1 MILFW
6 LNLHSPQSTPPLLGY
21 LPQPHW
27 PPSSFSRMPGMLLSQ
42 GLAFALSFAWMT
54 FLSDII
60 KFPSL
65 TSLKLLLQCHF
76 LSDGFSG
83 YQASNYHYT
92 TPHLRCLL
100 FIIFFSLT
108 YSMGLFFFLIW
119 IINPLSYQN
128 VNSLKAE
135 IFVRFIHPS
144 NPNV

>member
-1 MILFW
+1 ML
-6 LNLHSPQSTPPLLGY
+6 
-21 LPQPHW
+21 HW

-42 GLAFALSFAWMT
+42 GLALALSFAWMT

-92 TPHLRCLL
+92 TPHLLCLF
-100 FIIFFSLT
+100 FIIYFSLT
-108 YSMGLFFFLIW
+108 FYGAFLFFNLNYQSFVL
-119 IINPLSYQN
+119 PECKLSEGRDFCPFYS
-128 VNSLKAE
+128 SLY
-135 IFVRFIHPS
+135 P
-144 NPNV
+144 